1 MSKVFSRIVQSWGTK
16 ATFNLTGCLWMAGM
30 FGVLA
35 ALEANRIGLYLIPPF
50 GATLS
55 ILYLVP
61 DAAIAQPYALI
72 VGSVAGA
79 SIGTLMSLF
88 ARGLGVAVLAAVV
101 AFGVMTLL
109 RAFHPPGVALA
120 LYPVLL
126 HPGNWFPLLVVLP
139 FAVIAVGSAALLS
152 RLVDKWPEY
161 PKPLGKSSS
170 RLRKQSLKR

>member
-16 ATFNLTGCLWMAGM
+16 ATFNLAGCLWMAGM

-35 ALEANRIGLYLIPPF
+35 ALEANRIGLYLVPPF

-61 DAAIAQPYALI
+61 DAAIEQPYALI

-88 ARGLGVAVLAAVV
+88 ARGLDVAVVAAVV

-139 FAVIAVGSAALLS
+139 FTVIAVGSAALLRS
-152 RLVDKWPEY
+152 
-161 PKPLGKSSS
+161 
-170 RLRKQSLKR
+170 

>member
-1 MSKVFSRIVQSWGTK
+1 
-16 ATFNLTGCLWMAGM
+16 M

-55 ILYLVP
+55 ILFLVP

-109 RAFHPPGVALA
+109 RAYHLPGLR
-120 LYPVLL
+120 LPSTPC
-126 HPGNWFPLLVVLP
+126 HFIPGTGFPCSL
-139 FAVIAVGSAALLS
+139 FS
-152 RLVDKWPEY
+152 RSP
-161 PKPLGKSSS
+161 
-170 RLRKQSLKR
+170 